1 MKQDAIVDSKL
12 TRIFFI
18 FYFQMSA
25 GLMSCVRENSPP
37 LENSMHGGGGN
48 GSDTGGF
55 TSEPGNYETL
65 FKFDDSK
72 PM

>member
-1 MKQDAIVDSKL
+1 
-12 TRIFFI
+12 
-18 FYFQMSA
+18 
-25 GLMSCVRENSPP
+25 
-37 LENSMHGGGGN
+37 MHGGGGN

-72 PM
+72 PMWLCMVWMNDYSREILTAHI

>member
-1 MKQDAIVDSKL
+1 
-12 TRIFFI
+12 
-18 FYFQMSA
+18 MSA

-65 FKFDDSK
+65 FKFDDRK
-72 PM
+72 PV